1 VKWEG
6 IIAGL
11 AVAGL
16 NGALA
21 LAAVR
26 WGLAKGMQ
34 VFLVA
39 CIGGMALRLL
49 LVAVLSVLVIK
60 LTSVHV
66 ASYTISLIVT
76 YLLFLL
82 LEMLYVLKKNK
93 AEKTA
98 VSKPDEVV

>member
-1 VKWEG
+1 MKWEG

-11 AVAGL
+11 AVAGR

-39 CIGGMALRLL
+39 FIGGMALRLL